1 MRMVPVKAGRL
12 VDGDLK
18 RELEVFPRVYY
29 RLENLILMTG
39 GRHMSSVIVKAS
51 AGGGKYQR
59 TAVVWGRE
67 QFIRRGGWEF
77 IMQSKL
83 EKVAFFQ
90 ADSGRLMD
98 IIVHHMAV
106 V

>member
-18 RELEVFPRVYY
+18 RELKVFSRVYY
-29 RLENLILMTG
+29 RLESLILMAG
-39 GRHMSSVIVKAS
+39 GRYMCSVIVKVS
-51 AGGGKYQR
+51 TGGCKYQR

-67 QFIRRGGWEF
+67 QFIRRGGREF
-77 IMQSKL
+77 VMQSKL
-83 EKVAFFQ
+83 EKVALFQ
-90 ADSGRLMD
+90 TDGGRLMD